1 MMPLKSISTFISR
14 SIVFSLLLLM
24 AAPVA
29 QAQSSRSKAEWE
41 KMRQKQ
47 IDDSIPL
54 FRGVHRK
61 SRWMESPVME
71 VQGVD

>member
-54 FRGVHRK
+54 VRGV
-61 SRWMESPVME
+61 
-71 VQGVD
+71 QGMVDLIGPIQRAVAA